1 MTVMGFQMDR
11 TFRRRIF
18 PFVIILLASAP
29 FGWARDVALV
39 ANKGNTVKEVPLAE
53 LVKLAKAATKKW
65 PDGKAVIVVMKDPGL
80 PEMKVAL
87 QKVFGMS
94 MEEVKALV
102 AANKESL
109 LIVDSDQALLRIVA
123 AKPGAVGLID
133 VYSINSEVDV
143 VKVDGKLP
151 LQPGYVLHGN

>member
-1 MTVMGFQMDR
+1 MGWSFI
-11 TFRRRIF
+11 RRLFLLGIF
-18 PFVIILLASAP
+18 LLACATL
-29 FGWARDVALV
+29 GWTRDVAVV
-39 ANKGNTVKEVPLAE
+39 ANKGNTVKAMPLPE
-53 LVKLAKAATKKW
+53 LVKMAKADTKKW
-65 PDGKAVIVVMKDPGL
+65 PDGKAVIMVMKDPSL

-109 LIVDSDQALLRIVA
+109 LIADSDEALLRIVA

-143 VKVDGKLP
+143 IKVDGKLP